1 MGRKHTHTHT
11 SNSTTRTSPERHLIG
26 QRRPLPDR
34 GHIFTGC
41 ARFWLLNSRRVPDS
55 HALYPIMAI
64 NARAFRPTAHTR
76 AIPGSC
82 SQLTTCSQLSK
93 TTAFFQIVDSLQGS
107 RLLVSLP
114 LSLTHTQ
121 PANQTDA
128 TLSHTQHSS
137 CDRPTM
143 SDSTIKLAE
152 KQCYPDTKALRTAV
166 GEFFAHD
173 SRSF

>member
-1 MGRKHTHTHT
+1 MGRKHTHTHFKFNDQNIT
-11 SNSTTRTSPERHLIG
+11 RTPHHWSTPATTRPWPHFYRMCPILAIELAKSTRFSC
-26 QRRPLPDR
+26 PLPDN
-34 GHIFTGC
+34 GHKRTG
-41 ARFWLLNSRRVPDS
+41 FSTNSP
-55 HALYPIMAI
+55 
-64 NARAFRPTAHTR
+64 HTR

-173 SRSF
+173 SCSF